1 MTIKSVLK
9 EELAN
14 SLRMQKLYE
23 KELSKLPQGS
33 ISKRNIKGNEY
44 YYLVY
49 RENGK
54 FKTVYKGKSV
64 SDSVLK
70 KYAQAKE
77 LRSKYRKAISQL
89 KKQIRYLKGALRGK
103 EEI

>member
-1 MTIKSVLK
+1 MTIKSILK
-9 EELAN
+9 EELTN

-23 KELSKLPQGS
+23 KELSKLPRGS

-54 FKTVYKGKSV
+54 FKAVYKGKSV
-64 SDSVLK
+64 SDSVLE

-103 EEI
+103 EDI